1 MLTQTRSRC
10 YYMDGSLLQNFKKR
24 IVWSLHFS
32 NERLPDK
39 YDNLPKQTVKSIYN
53 GIIFCYDSQCDRL
66 INYSS
71 YNNNTAIYY
80 CKNILQIYCNDLFM
94 KLQHIFVA
102 DDNSLLGKAL

>member
-39 YDNLPKQTVKSIYN
+39 YDNLPKQTVIYN
-53 GIIFCYDSQCDRL
+53 QFITA
-66 INYSS
+66 S
-71 YNNNTAIYY
+71 YFVTIANAIG
-80 CKNILQIYCNDLFM
+80 L
-94 KLQHIFVA
+94 
-102 DDNSLLGKAL
+102 

>member
-39 YDNLPKQTVKSIYN
+39 YDNLPKQNVNQYNVK
-53 GIIFCYDSQCDRL
+53 
-66 INYSS
+66 
-71 YNNNTAIYY
+71 
-80 CKNILQIYCNDLFM
+80 
-94 KLQHIFVA
+94 V
-102 DDNSLLGKAL
+102 

>member
-39 YDNLPKQTVKSIYN
+39 YDNLPKQTVI
-53 GIIFCYDSQCDRL
+53 Q
-66 INYSS
+66 
-71 YNNNTAIYY
+71 YNN
-80 CKNILQIYCNDLFM
+80 K
-94 KLQHIFVA
+94 V
-102 DDNSLLGKAL
+102 

>member
-39 YDNLPKQTVKSIYN
+39 YDNLPKQTVINETLYN
-53 GIIFCYDSQCDRL
+53 QFITA
-66 INYSS
+66 S
-71 YNNNTAIYY
+71 YFVTIANAIG
-80 CKNILQIYCNDLFM
+80 L
-94 KLQHIFVA
+94 
-102 DDNSLLGKAL
+102 

>member
-39 YDNLPKQTVKSIYN
+39 YDNLPKQTETKLY
-53 GIIFCYDSQCDRL
+53 IINL
-66 INYSS
+66 
-71 YNNNTAIYY
+71 
-80 CKNILQIYCNDLFM
+80 
-94 KLQHIFVA
+94 
-102 DDNSLLGKAL
+102 